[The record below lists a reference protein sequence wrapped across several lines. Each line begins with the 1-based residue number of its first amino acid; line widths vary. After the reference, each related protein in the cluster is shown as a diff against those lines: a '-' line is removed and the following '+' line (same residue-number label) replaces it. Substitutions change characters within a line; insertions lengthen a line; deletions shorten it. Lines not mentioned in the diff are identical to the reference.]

1 MYTCVLRDT
10 LELDTSATDAMAGA
24 TCTSFGLGR
33 FMSGDHQALAFLQH
47 LEKHVLFPLHAH
59 TMSPNLLFVT
69 IDSLYRIFS
78 SDSHDLETVV

>member
-1 MYTCVLRDT
+1 
-10 LELDTSATDAMAGA
+10 
-24 TCTSFGLGR
+24 
-33 FMSGDHQALAFLQH
+33 MSGDHQALAFLQH